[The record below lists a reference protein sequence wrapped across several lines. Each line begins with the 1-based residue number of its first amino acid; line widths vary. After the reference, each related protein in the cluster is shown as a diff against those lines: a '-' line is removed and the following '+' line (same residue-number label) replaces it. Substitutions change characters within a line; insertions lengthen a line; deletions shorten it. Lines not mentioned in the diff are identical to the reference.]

1 MLYQLIGSGL
11 SFIEILAFILA
22 YMIALMFSFCAHE
35 FSHAFVAYKL
45 GDPTARALGRVSLN
59 PLKHIDGLGF
69 LCLILFG
76 FGWAKP
82 VEINPIYFKHYKRDM
97 SLVSLAGVTANLILA
112 FVFSGIYFFVSP
124 LLVNAH
130 NMLLIFL
137 DYLIYFMVILNL
149 SLLVF
154 NLLPIYPLD
163 GFNFIKALT
172 KPNNAFVNFMMK
184 YGTIVLLIF
193 LITPIFDYIYF
204 YVTEGILWVFSLFW
218 GLFV

>member
-1 MLYQLIGSGL
+1 
-11 SFIEILAFILA
+11 
-22 YMIALMFSFCAHE
+22 
-35 FSHAFVAYKL
+35 
-45 GDPTARALGRVSLN
+45 
-59 PLKHIDGLGF
+59 
-69 LCLILFG
+69 
-76 FGWAKP
+76 
-82 VEINPIYFKHYKRDM
+82 
-97 SLVSLAGVTANLILA
+97 
-112 FVFSGIYFFVSP
+112 
-124 LLVNAH
+124 
-130 NMLLIFL
+130 
-137 DYLIYFMVILNL
+137 MVILNL

>member
-1 MLYQLIGSGL
+1 MLYQLLGSGMPFL
-11 SFIEILAFILA
+11 EILAFILA

-45 GDPTARALGRVSLN
+45 GDPTARSLGRLSLN

-82 VEINPIYFKHYKRDM
+82 VEINPMYFKHYKRDM
-97 SLVSLAGVTANLILA
+97 SFVSIAGVTANLIIA
-112 FVFSGIYFFVSP
+112 FIFSGIYFFVSP
-124 LLVNAH
+124 LLANTQ
-130 NMLLIFL
+130 NMFLIFL
-137 DYLIYFMVILNL
+137 DLFIYFMVILNL

-172 KPNNAFVNFMMK
+172 KPNNAFVNFMLK

-193 LITPIFDYIYF
+193 LITPIFDYIYIF
-204 YVTEGILWVFSLFW
+204 VTNGLLSVFSLFW